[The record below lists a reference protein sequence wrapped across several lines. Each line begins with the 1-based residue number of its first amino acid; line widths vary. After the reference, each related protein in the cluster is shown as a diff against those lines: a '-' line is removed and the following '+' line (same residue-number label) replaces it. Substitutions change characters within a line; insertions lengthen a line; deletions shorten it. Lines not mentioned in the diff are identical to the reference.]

1 MFALNWGELKAAASE
16 YLEAGSDKYTK
27 NLPLFA
33 RLAEEDIYRE
43 VQLPVTRQTVWTTT
57 IPQDHF
63 LSLPPDW
70 LSPYSV
76 RLLVNGEYRH
86 LDHKEP
92 SYLRE
97 AYPDPE
103 AYGIPRYY
111 ALFDEATFLLAPP
124 PISNFPIEMD
134 YFQKIISIS
143 KDDDNANKTWLSE
156 NAENAMLFGI
166 IYHGY
171 VFEKGDQDVITS
183 YKEQFAKAVGNLK
196 TIAEGRQK
204 KDTNRMPDQRMPT

>member
-1 MFALNWGELKAAASE
+1 MKWGELKTAASE
-16 YLEAGSDKYTK
+16 YLEAGSAKYTK

-43 VQLPVTRQTVWTTT
+43 VQLPVTRHTAWTTT
-57 IPQDHF
+57 IPQDRF
-63 LSLPPDW
+63 LSLPTDW
-70 LSPYSV
+70 LSPYSIAITI
-76 RLLVNGEYRH
+76 NGEYRH
-86 LDHKEP
+86 LESKEP

-97 AYPDPE
+97 AFPDPTE
-103 AYGIPRYY
+103 YGIPRYY
-111 ALFDEATFLLAPP
+111 GVFDEKTFVLAPT
-124 PISNFPIEMD
+124 PITNFPIEMD
-134 YFQKIISIS
+134 YFQKIVSIS
-143 KDDDNANKTWLSE
+143 KDDNNDNETWLSINGE
-156 NAENAMLFGI
+156 NAILFGI

-204 KDTNRMPDQRMPT
+204 KDTRRMPDQRIQT